1 MDTEKAKEL
10 LEELKQVVD
19 EKLGKKLSMKDIVKI
34 VEVVP
39 KDLDELKLVFVRSKV
54 ALKKEELEI
63 LLDIVKKYV

>member
-1 MDTEKAKEL
+1 LDTEKAKEL